1 MYFDLAF
8 CKGGDRY
15 NHLKKSIMKIG
26 IVGATGL
33 VGRKMTEVLHERN
46 VGFDELVMI
55 ASERSVGNTI
65 EFGNKKYKV
74 ISTDD
79 ALKLKLDY
87 ALFSAGS
94 TASLDLAPKFE
105 ANGTIVI
112 DNSSAWRMYDD
123 IKLVVPEVNGHTLT
137 KADRII
143 ANPNCSTIPLV
154 LVLNPLHKIYG
165 VKRVVVSTYQSVS
178 GTGIK
183 GIIQLENEAKGLKTE
198 MAYPYQIHRNLIPQG
213 GFFFKDGYTSE
224 EIKLVSETRKII
236 GDQSIMISPTVV
248 RVPVVCSHS
257 ESVNIEFIKPFVI
270 SDVLN
275 LLAQSPAVVLE
286 DDITI
291 NLYPM
296 PLFCEGKDDAFVG
309 RIRVDQSQPNSLNLW
324 IVSDNLRLGAAT
336 NAVKIL
342 EYIIANI
349 NI

>member
-1 MYFDLAF
+1 
-8 CKGGDRY
+8 
-15 NHLKKSIMKIG
+15 MKIG

-46 VGFDELVMI
+46 VPFDELFMI
-55 ASERSVGNTI
+55 ASENSAGKII
-65 EFGNKKYKV
+65 EFNNKKYQV
-74 ISTDD
+74 ISTQE

-94 TASLDLAPKFE
+94 TVSLELAPKFE
-105 ANGTIVI
+105 ASGTVVI

-123 IKLVVPEVNGHTLT
+123 IKLIVPEVNGHTLT

-154 LVLNPLHKIYG
+154 LVLNPLHKMYG

-178 GTGIK
+178 GSGIK
-183 GIIQLENEAKGLKTE
+183 GINQLENEAKGVKAE
-198 MAYPYQIHRNLIPQG
+198 MVYPYQIHRNIIPQG
-213 GFFFKDGYTSE
+213 GNFSKDGYTSE
-224 EIKLVSETRKII
+224 EVKLVAETRKII
-236 GDQSIMISPTVV
+236 GDQNIMVCPTVA
-248 RVPVVCSHS
+248 RVPVICSHS
-257 ESVNIEFIKPFVI
+257 ESVNIEFFKPFVI
-270 SDVLN
+270 QDVFS
-275 LLAQSPAVVLE
+275 LLSHTPAVVVE
-286 DDITI
+286 DDIAI

-296 PLFCEGKDDAFVG
+296 PLFCEGRDEAFVG

-342 EYIIANI
+342 QYIIEHLHA
-349 NI
+349 